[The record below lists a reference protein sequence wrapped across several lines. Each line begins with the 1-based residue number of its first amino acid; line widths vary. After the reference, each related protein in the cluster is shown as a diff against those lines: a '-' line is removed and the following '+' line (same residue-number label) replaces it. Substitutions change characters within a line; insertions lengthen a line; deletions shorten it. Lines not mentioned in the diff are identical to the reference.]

1 MTKRPKARPIDVSP
15 TAEADDQMHVKK
27 KPVRPRQ
34 RPIDVSPTAE
44 ADDQM
49 HIQKFGYGGK
59 AEARGMKPAQMSGRG
74 GCKNF

>member
-1 MTKRPKARPIDVSP
+1 MTKRPKA
-15 TAEADDQMHVKK
+15 
-27 KPVRPRQ
+27 

-49 HIQKFGYGGK
+49 HIQKFGYGG
-59 AEARGMKPAQMSGRG
+59 AVEARGMKPAQMSGRG